1 MGRAFLH
8 YEPNFESHWLIM
20 KPIYRNFSEDM
31 RTLCKRDH
39 NFDIHFFSLKSS
51 RNATDS
57 KLSNSS
63 LWVGQPTMISIIIYS
78 IVTPII
84 STLGIIGNI
93 LILVVILKRCLK
105 TSTYTYLAVLA
116 GADLVTCTLLLFSG
130 LARGIFWC
138 KPGWLEFDAFVHLPL
153 GSISS
158 NITVWAT
165 VCVTIDRLAMVCSQ
179 PSCKTPKFCSQH
191 IARRMMIVSTF
202 FTIIINVPYCFMY
215 KYNARG
221 DLMTTQ
227 FFHSW
232 LYKLQNWL
240 QLMIF
245 GLLPAIFLFIANS
258 IMCFNMMKMLNQR
271 KELLKRCNARECN
284 QLRDQT
290 RLTVM
295 LVGIAFVFV
304 VGEVPTH
311 LASRRSAISLLYD
324 GDLTIVHEV
333 FLERFRIYA
342 TLLSAI
348 SSSFNFVLYSLLSP
362 HFLSHLKQVLY
373 RKSMIREG
381 NTMRINAIVSGSQLM
396 NVSYCNLFS

>member
-8 YEPNFESHWLIM
+8 DEPNFESHWLIM
-20 KPIYRNFSEDM
+20 KPVYRNFSEDM

-165 VCVTIDRLAMVCSQ
+165 VCVTIDRLAMVC
-179 PSCKTPKFCSQH
+179 
-191 IARRMMIVSTF
+191 R
-202 FTIIINVPYCFMY
+202 
-215 KYNARG
+215 
-221 DLMTTQ
+221 
-227 FFHSW
+227 

-333 FLERFRIYA
+333 FLER
-342 TLLSAI
+342 
-348 SSSFNFVLYSLLSP
+348 
-362 HFLSHLKQVLY
+362 
-373 RKSMIREG
+373 
-381 NTMRINAIVSGSQLM
+381 
-396 NVSYCNLFS
+396 